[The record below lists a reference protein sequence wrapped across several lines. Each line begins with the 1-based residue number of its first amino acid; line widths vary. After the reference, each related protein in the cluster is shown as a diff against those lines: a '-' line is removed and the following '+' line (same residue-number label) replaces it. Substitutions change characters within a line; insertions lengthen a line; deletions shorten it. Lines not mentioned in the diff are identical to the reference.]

1 MSHPNRLLPG
11 SFRVLT
17 FFHSFALGGCER
29 DAMRLVRAWRDAGVD
44 ARIAVGRCEGA
55 LAAEAEG
62 LPIYP
67 IAGPKSM
74 TRHFETLWMIARL
87 PRIVARFRPDL
98 IVVVSN
104 NHGSIAVA
112 LRALLGAACPPLV
125 LRVSNDLRRDDLK
138 PWQRMAH
145 RIGLRAQAHVYDRL
159 IAMAPPAQAEI
170 VEEMAVMRDRVVV
183 INNASLTRD
192 SFDRLAGAR
201 DTAVRNHEG
210 RNFLAVGRLA
220 PQKNF
225 GLLLDAF
232 ARIARADDRLTIVG
246 EGPLRD
252 ALMVQ
257 ATRLGIG
264 DRIFLPGYRPRI
276 EDWLAHANAFVLSS
290 DFEGLGNVVVEAL
303 AAGVPIVATDC
314 CVNMASLVEGAGLL
328 VPTLDAAA
336 LARAM
341 DAIAQI
347 RVDVP
352 RMRDRARSFT
362 VEASAPQWHAL
373 FDGFRNANDPAIRP
387 PQLTGVGIQLA
398 DTTNWPRAI
407 Q

>member
-1 MSHPNRLLPG
+1 VSHQNHLPAG

-29 DAMRLVRAWRDAGVD
+29 DAMRLVRAWREGGVD

-55 LAAEAEG
+55 LTDEADG

-67 IAGPKSM
+67 IAKPKSM

-87 PRIVARFRPDL
+87 PRIIARFRPDL

-138 PWQRMAH
+138 PWERVAH
-145 RIGLRAQAHVYDRL
+145 RIGLRVQARIYDRL
-159 IAMAPPAQAEI
+159 IAMAPPARAEI
-170 VEEMAVMRDRVVV
+170 VAEMGVEQDRVTV
-183 INNASLTRD
+183 INNASLTQE
-192 SFDRLAGAR
+192 SLDRLATAR
-201 DTAVRNHEG
+201 DMAECHQKG
-210 RNFLAVGRLA
+210 RNFLAIGRLA

-232 ARIARADDRLTIVG
+232 ARIAKEDDRLTIVG

-252 ALMVQ
+252 SLVRQ
-257 ATRLGIG
+257 AIRLGIG
-264 DRIFLPGYRPRI
+264 NRVFLPGYRAGI
-276 EDWLAHANAFVLSS
+276 EDWLAHADAFVLSS

-328 VPTLDAAA
+328 VPAHDPAA
-336 LARAM
+336 LAHALNRVASV
-341 DAIAQI
+341 
-347 RVDVP
+347 RVDVTK
-352 RMRDRARSFT
+352 MRARAQTFT
-362 VEASAPQWHAL
+362 VEAAAPQWHAL
-373 FDGFRNANDPAIRP
+373 FDGFRKANDAAIRP

-398 DTTNWPRAI
+398 DTTNWPRAT
-407 Q
+407 

>member
-1 MSHPNRLLPG
+1 VPHPNHLPTG

-29 DAMRLVRAWRDAGVD
+29 DAMRLVRAWREGGVD
-44 ARIAVGRCEGA
+44 ARIAVGRCVGPMA
-55 LAAEAEG
+55 DEAEG

-67 IAGPKSM
+67 IAKPRSI
-74 TRHFETLWMIARL
+74 TRHFETLWMMARL
-87 PRIVARFRPDL
+87 PRIIARFRPDL

-138 PWQRMAH
+138 PWVRLVH
-145 RIGLRAQAHVYDRL
+145 RIGLRAQARAYDRL
-159 IAMAPPAQAEI
+159 IAMAPPARAEI
-170 VEEMAVMRDRVVV
+170 AAEMAVDRDRITV
-183 INNASLTRD
+183 INNASLTQA
-192 SFDRLAGAR
+192 SFDRLARAR
-201 DTAVRNHEG
+201 DGVNRNHRG

-232 ARIARADDRLTIVG
+232 ARIARSEDRLTIIG

-252 ALMVQ
+252 SLMRK
-257 ATRLGIG
+257 AIRLGIG
-264 DRIFLPGYRPRI
+264 NQVFLPGYRTGI
-276 EDWLAHANAFVLSS
+276 EDWLAHADALVLSS

-314 CVNMASLVEGAGLL
+314 CVNMASLLEGAGLL
-328 VPTLDAAA
+328 VPTLEAPAF
-336 LARAM
+336 ARAM
-341 DAIAQI
+341 DTVAHVH
-347 RVDVP
+347 VDVAA
-352 RMRDRARSFT
+352 MRARARSFT
-362 VEASAPQWHAL
+362 VEAATPQWQAL
-373 FDGFRNANDPAIRP
+373 FDGFRKANDAAIRP
-387 PQLTGVGIQLA
+387 TQLTGVGIQLA
-398 DTTNWPRAI
+398 DTTNWPRAT
-407 Q
+407 

>member
-1 MSHPNRLLPG
+1 
-11 SFRVLT
+11 
-17 FFHSFALGGCER
+17 
-29 DAMRLVRAWRDAGVD
+29 MRLVRAWRDDGVD
-44 ARIAVGRCEGA
+44 ARIAVGRCAGA

-67 IAGPKSM
+67 IAKPGSV

-138 PWQRMAH
+138 PWGRIAH
-145 RIGLRAQAHVYDRL
+145 RIGLQAQARVYDRL
-159 IAMAPPAQAEI
+159 IAMAPPARAEI
-170 VEEMAVMRDRVVV
+170 VEEMAVAPDRVVV
-183 INNASLTRD
+183 INNASLTRE
-192 SFDRLAGAR
+192 SCDRLARTR
-201 DTAVRNHEG
+201 DAVVRNHAG

-232 ARIARADDRLTIVG
+232 ARIANADDRLTIVG
-246 EGPLRD
+246 EGPMRD
-252 ALMVQ
+252 ALLAQ
-257 ATRLGIG
+257 AIRLGIG
-264 DRIFLPGYRPRI
+264 GRVFLPGYQAGI
-276 EDWLAHANAFVLSS
+276 EDWLAHADAFILSS

-328 VPTLDAAA
+328 VPTLDSAA
-336 LARAM
+336 LAQAM
-341 DAIAQI
+341 ETIAQV

-352 RMRDRARSFT
+352 RMRARARSFT
-362 VEASAPQWHAL
+362 VEASAPHWLAL
-373 FDGFRNANDPAIRP
+373 FDGFRKANDAAIRP